1 MTSHLQI
8 CAYADCFSGISGD
21 MFLGALIDAGLPFDV
36 LQKELSNIELEGYQ
50 LSVSDESACG
60 IHAKKL
66 HVQVDKQQPPRS
78 WQDIKKIIQQ
88 SDLEPAVKENSLKI
102 FSTLAEAEAKIHGC
116 PVAEVHFH
124 ETGNVDAIVDIVGTA
139 IGFSFLN
146 ISRLITSPLPMPRG
160 FVDCAHGRLPV
171 PAPAVCEI
179 LTNVPVYG
187 VNHALEMVTPT
198 GAAIVKALSHGF
210 GPFPGITLHKT
221 GYGAGSHKFPDNQ
234 PNCLRLVLG
243 KLNRG
248 TNESQT
254 VEVIETNLDDWSP
267 EGFPYLYD
275 KLFAMGAIDVSL
287 LPIQMKKGRPGF
299 LLQVLSSPAHAWE
312 LKRTIL
318 SETTAIGLR
327 YRQESRWTL
336 PRETGKINTQ
346 WGDLQV
352 KKVETPCGAV
362 LYPEYEDCRRIAE
375 QNNVPL
381 KEVYARVYGCSPEK
395 FMKDPF

>member
-1 MTSHLQI
+1 MTEQLQI
-8 CAYADCFSGISGD
+8 CAYADCFSGVSGD
-21 MFLGALIDAGLPFDV
+21 MFLGALIDAGLPFTV
-36 LQKELSNIELEGYQ
+36 LRKELATMNLEGYQ
-50 LSVSDESACG
+50 FSISDESVSG

-66 HVQVDKQQPPRS
+66 QVQVDRQQPHRS

-88 SDLEPAVKENSLKI
+88 SGLEPAVKENSLKI

-146 ISRLITSPLPMPRG
+146 ITRLITSPLPMPRG

-187 VNHALEMVTPT
+187 VDYGLEMVTPT
-198 GAAIVKALSHGF
+198 GAAIVKALSHDF
-210 GPFPGITLHKT
+210 GPFPGMLIHKT
-221 GYGAGSHKFPDNQ
+221 GYGAGSHTFPDKQ

-243 KLNRG
+243 QLSTG
-248 TNESQT
+248 NEAQT

-275 KLFAMGAIDVSL
+275 RLFAMGALDVSL

-336 PRETGKINTQ
+336 PRETGRIATQ
-346 WGDLQV
+346 WGPLQV

-375 QNNVPL
+375 QNSVPL
-381 KEVYARVYGCSPEK
+381 KEVYAEVYRCSPEK
-395 FMKDPF
+395 FIKDTP